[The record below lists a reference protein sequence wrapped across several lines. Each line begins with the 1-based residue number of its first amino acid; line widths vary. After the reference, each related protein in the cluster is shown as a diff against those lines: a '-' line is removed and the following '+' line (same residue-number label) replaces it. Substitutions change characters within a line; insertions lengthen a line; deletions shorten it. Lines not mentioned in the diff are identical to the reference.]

1 MADLTRKE
9 QFLNHIAH
17 PDEPAPTPQTREEF
31 LLKEIADNKGGGG
44 GVLYVTITSLPDP
57 ETDDSVTTCDKTYA
71 EIDAALTAG
80 TPVIGKFVSEGYFAP
95 MMPTKG
101 LNDLI
106 LFLAIGYLPLPN
118 SPMLYAA
125 TISIAADDTITM
137 GDVSTATMTPMG
149 G

>member
-1 MADLTRKE
+1 MARLDKYLEK
-9 QFLNHIAH
+9 LNGGQGDI
-17 PDEPAPTPQTREEF
+17 PAPQSSLDKQMATLAESG
-31 LLKEIADNKGGGG
+31 GGGG

-57 ETDDSVTTCDKTYA
+57 ETDDTVTTCDKTYA

-95 MMPTKG
+95 MMPMKG

-106 LFLAIGYLPLPN
+106 LFLAIGYLPLPD
-118 SPMLYAA
+118 SPMLFAA

-137 GDVSTATMTPMG
+137 GDVATATMTPMG